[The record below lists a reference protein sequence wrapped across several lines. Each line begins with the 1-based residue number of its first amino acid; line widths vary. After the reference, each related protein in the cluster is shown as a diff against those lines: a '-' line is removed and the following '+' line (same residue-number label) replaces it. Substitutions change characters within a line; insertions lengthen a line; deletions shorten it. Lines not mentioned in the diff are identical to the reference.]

1 MAQEDDPP
9 PGASGGRFSPDKL
22 RAAARTLLA
31 LAAEHESRE
40 GTLVFPHGFD
50 WLTNGRGTEVTVVL
64 DADGREHRLLTVPE
78 VTAFP
83 GLADGAGDASRLRRE
98 RSTGCLARAVECL
111 LAEHRHRVEDV
122 AEDEAA
128 AIEAVEAPRII
139 AAVRRAAA
147 RGRMSL
153 QDAVK
158 ALPVLDA
165 SLPWPWLHEVDR
177 LLKTGTAV
185 PAESEGRTEDTDPR
199 HVPVF
204 HPDDRAALVLLVVV
218 AAQTHEAGRRGRQ
231 PLDLTTQI
239 AAVARELDKR
249 RGRVRSSNYEEVVRA
264 MLRVAAQPVDARGPT
279 SAPDLATE
287 VRDDEDRPTSPERA
301 ARKNQLR
308 HSAYYALAAL
318 ECGGDLTAAVDEAEP
333 LRTKPKSKL

>member
-1 MAQEDDPP
+1 MAQEEHAPP
-9 PGASGGRFSPDKL
+9 STTDGRFSPDEL

-31 LAAEHESRE
+31 LAAEHESRG

-50 WLTNGRGTEVTVVL
+50 WLTSGRGTEVTVVF

-83 GLADGAGDASRLRRE
+83 GLADGAGEASRLRRE
-98 RSTGCLARAVECL
+98 RGTGCLARAVECL

-147 RGRMSL
+147 RGRMPL
-153 QDAVK
+153 HDAVK

-165 SLPWPWLHEVDR
+165 SLPWLWLHEVDR
-177 LLKTGTAV
+177 LMKTGTAV
-185 PAESEGRTEDTDPR
+185 PAENEGRTKDTDAR

-204 HPDDRAALVLLVVV
+204 HPDDRAALVLLIVV
-218 AAQTHEAGRRGRQ
+218 AARMHGAGQRGE
-231 PLDLTTQI
+231 PLDLETQI

-249 RGRVRSSNYEEVVRA
+249 RGRVRSSNYDEVVRA
-264 MLRVAAQPVDARGPT
+264 VLRVAAQPVDARGPT

-287 VRDDEDRPTSPERA
+287 VGDDEDRPTSPERA

-308 HSAYYALAAL
+308 RSAYYALAAL
-318 ECGGDLTAAVDEAEP
+318 GCGGDLTAAVDEAEP
-333 LRTKPKSKL
+333 VRTKPTFKV